1 MEQNLL
7 IGRKPTKKKLLK
19 NLLFMVFSLLISSYM
34 LSGVFVYWL
43 NMSKNVGVIISF
55 IFLSPIYFLFAL
67 NVIATSAWQYMEIK
81 NNKLYFNQRELKGNI
96 FQEVKSLFTR
106 GECSPDGQIDITE
119 AISLKIIDRLSFY
132 RGIRNVDLVFQI
144 VLKDGSVVTIIP
156 RDLNSQKGQ
165 YARFVDMLENQGVYI
180 IDPHGLR
187 DILENDIVVIKD
199 FIIKNHKG
207 EWMYEEI

>member
-1 MEQNLL
+1 MEQHLL
-7 IGRKPTKKKLLK
+7 IGRKPTKKKILK
-19 NLLFMVFSLLISSYM
+19 KLLFMVFSLLIPSYM
-34 LSGVFVYWL
+34 LFVSYGYWL
-43 NMSKNVGVIISF
+43 HMSKYAGTIISF
-55 IFLSPIYFLFAL
+55 ILLSPIYFLFTL

-96 FQEVKSLFTR
+96 FQEVKSLFSR

-119 AISLKIIDRLSFY
+119 AISLKISDRLSFY

-165 YARFVDMLENQGVYI
+165 YARFVDILENQGIYI

-187 DILENDIVVIKD
+187 EVLENDIVVIKD
-199 FIIKNHKG
+199 YIIKNHKG
-207 EWMYEEI
+207 EWMYDEI

>member
-1 MEQNLL
+1 MEQHLL
-7 IGRKPTKKKLLK
+7 IGRKPTKKKILK
-19 NLLFMVFSLLISSYM
+19 KLLFMVFSLLIPSYM
-34 LSGVFVYWL
+34 LFGAYGYWL
-43 NMSKNVGVIISF
+43 HMSKNAGTIISF
-55 IFLSPIYFLFAL
+55 ILLSPIYFLFTL

-119 AISLKIIDRLSFY
+119 AISLKISDRLSFY

-156 RDLNSQKGQ
+156 RDLSSQKGQ
-165 YARFVDMLENQGVYI
+165 YARFVDILENQGIYI

-187 DILENDIVVIKD
+187 EVLENDIVVIKD
-199 FIIKNHKG
+199 YIIKNHKG
-207 EWMYEEI
+207 EWMYDEI